1 MMSLGSN
8 LKTIRLFRNKT
19 LKELGQILGFSTSSA
34 DVRISQYESDKK
46 KPRENVIENL
56 AYKLDV
62 SPQAIDI
69 PDIETYIGAI
79 YTLFQLER
87 SYGLKI
93 DELDGQPILR
103 FDKLLPHEQDT
114 LYEYMQNWLEEA
126 KNFREGK
133 ITQQQYEEWKYN
145 FPKYSTLNI
154 NKHLGKIG
162 YTIKMTN
169 CRIFLLFYTYNPFFT
184 TYKIYKWIIKRIVQ
198 S

>member
-133 ITQQQYEEWKYN
+133 ITQQQYEPGDS
-145 FPKYSTLNI
+145 F
-154 NKHLGKIG
+154 
-162 YTIKMTN
+162 
-169 CRIFLLFYTYNPFFT
+169 FL
-184 TYKIYKWIIKRIVQ
+184 
-198 S
+198 

>member
-114 LYEYMQNWLEEA
+114 LYEY
-126 KNFREGK
+126 FREGK

-154 NKHLGKIG
+154 NKQPREDWLH
-162 YTIKMTN
+162 N
-169 CRIFLLFYTYNPFFT
+169 
-184 TYKIYKWIIKRIVQ
+184 Q
-198 S
+198 DD

>member
-145 FPKYSTLNI
+145 FPKYSTLH
-154 NKHLGKIG
+154 KQATSGRLV
-162 YTIKMTN
+162 T
-169 CRIFLLFYTYNPFFT
+169 
-184 TYKIYKWIIKRIVQ
+184 Q
-198 S
+198 SR

>member
-145 FPKYSTLNI
+145 FRKYSTLNI
-154 NKHLGKIG
+154 NKQPREDWLH
-162 YTIKMTN
+162 N
-169 CRIFLLFYTYNPFFT
+169 
-184 TYKIYKWIIKRIVQ
+184 Q
-198 S
+198 DD

>member
-1 MMSLGSN
+1 MGTKGVIMMSLGSN

-79 YTLFQLER
+79 YTLSLIHISEISVMVIF
-87 SYGLKI
+87 G
-93 DELDGQPILR
+93 
-103 FDKLLPHEQDT
+103 DKATSCMTIISLVSLSLIHICDMTISFCPS
-114 LYEYMQNWLEEA
+114 
-126 KNFREGK
+126 
-133 ITQQQYEEWKYN
+133 
-145 FPKYSTLNI
+145 PKQIVSSCFMLNLSC
-154 NKHLGKIG
+154 N
-162 YTIKMTN
+162 
-169 CRIFLLFYTYNPFFT
+169 R
-184 TYKIYKWIIKRIVQ
+184 
-198 S
+198 

>member
-1 MMSLGSN
+1 
-8 LKTIRLFRNKT
+8 
-19 LKELGQILGFSTSSA
+19 
-34 DVRISQYESDKK
+34 VRISQYESDKK

-154 NKHLGKIG
+154 NKQPREDWLH
-162 YTIKMTN
+162 N
-169 CRIFLLFYTYNPFFT
+169 
-184 TYKIYKWIIKRIVQ
+184 Q
-198 S
+198 DD

>member
-1 MMSLGSN
+1 MYLVGYYDEEKQELTFEVWGDPLPDGMS
-8 LKTIRLFRNKT
+8 IDIV
-19 LKELGQILGFSTSSA
+19 GQILGFSTSSA

-93 DELDGQPILR
+93 DELDGQPIL
-103 FDKLLPHEQDT
+103 
-114 LYEYMQNWLEEA
+114 
-126 KNFREGK
+126 
-133 ITQQQYEEWKYN
+133 I
-145 FPKYSTLNI
+145 
-154 NKHLGKIG
+154 
-162 YTIKMTN
+162 
-169 CRIFLLFYTYNPFFT
+169 
-184 TYKIYKWIIKRIVQ
+184 
-198 S
+198 

>member
-1 MMSLGSN
+1 MSRSVNSFEFGNPLC
-8 LKTIRLFRNKT
+8 
-19 LKELGQILGFSTSSA
+19 
-34 DVRISQYESDKK
+34 
-46 KPRENVIENL
+46 P
-56 AYKLDV
+56 
-62 SPQAIDI
+62 
-69 PDIETYIGAI
+69 GAI

-154 NKHLGKIG
+154 NKQPREDWLH
-162 YTIKMTN
+162 N
-169 CRIFLLFYTYNPFFT
+169 
-184 TYKIYKWIIKRIVQ
+184 Q
-198 S
+198 DD

>member
-154 NKHLGKIG
+154 NKQPREDWLHNQDDSISFLIINIICTTWCKS
-162 YTIKMTN
+162 
-169 CRIFLLFYTYNPFFT
+169 CRITFFT
-184 TYKIYKWIIKRIVQ
+184 TYKIYK
-198 S
+198 

>member
-145 FPKYSTLNI
+145 FPKYSTGCFVPL
-154 NKHLGKIG
+154 KTL
-162 YTIKMTN
+162 
-169 CRIFLLFYTYNPFFT
+169 FLSLL
-184 TYKIYKWIIKRIVQ
+184 
-198 S
+198 

>member
-93 DELDGQPILR
+93 DELDGQPISADWQAITSWTR
-103 FDKLLPHEQDT
+103 YFVWIHAKLVRRKPKT
-114 LYEYMQNWLEEA
+114 LE
-126 KNFREGK
+126 KVK

-154 NKHLGKIG
+154 NKQPREDWLH
-162 YTIKMTN
+162 N
-169 CRIFLLFYTYNPFFT
+169 
-184 TYKIYKWIIKRIVQ
+184 Q
-198 S
+198 DD

>member
-1 MMSLGSN
+1 MGTKGVIMMSLGSN

-93 DELDGQPILR
+93 DELVVNLFCDLTSYYLMNKILC
-103 FDKLLPHEQDT
+103 T
-114 LYEYMQNWLEEA
+114 N
-126 KNFREGK
+126 
-133 ITQQQYEEWKYN
+133 TC
-145 FPKYSTLNI
+145 
-154 NKHLGKIG
+154 KIG
-162 YTIKMTN
+162 
-169 CRIFLLFYTYNPFFT
+169 
-184 TYKIYKWIIKRIVQ
+184 
-198 S
+198 

>member
-154 NKHLGKIG
+154 NKHPREDWLH
-162 YTIKMTN
+162 N
-169 CRIFLLFYTYNPFFT
+169 
-184 TYKIYKWIIKRIVQ
+184 Q
-198 S
+198 DD

>member
-1 MMSLGSN
+1 MGTKGVIMMSLGSN

-145 FPKYSTLNI
+145 FPKYST
-154 NKHLGKIG
+154 
-162 YTIKMTN
+162 
-169 CRIFLLFYTYNPFFT
+169 
-184 TYKIYKWIIKRIVQ
+184 
-198 S
+198 

>member
-1 MMSLGSN
+1 MGTKGVIMMSLGSN

-114 LYEYMQNWLEEA
+114 LYEYMQNWLRRSQ
-126 KNFREGK
+126 K
-133 ITQQQYEEWKYN
+133 
-145 FPKYSTLNI
+145 L
-154 NKHLGKIG
+154 
-162 YTIKMTN
+162 
-169 CRIFLLFYTYNPFFT
+169 
-184 TYKIYKWIIKRIVQ
+184 
-198 S
+198 

>member
-87 SYGLKI
+87 S
-93 DELDGQPILR
+93 
-103 FDKLLPHEQDT
+103 
-114 LYEYMQNWLEEA
+114 
-126 KNFREGK
+126 
-133 ITQQQYEEWKYN
+133 
-145 FPKYSTLNI
+145 
-154 NKHLGKIG
+154 
-162 YTIKMTN
+162 
-169 CRIFLLFYTYNPFFT
+169 
-184 TYKIYKWIIKRIVQ
+184 
-198 S
+198 

>member
-1 MMSLGSN
+1 MGTKGVIMMSLGSN

-114 LYEYMQNWLEEA
+114 LYEYMQNWLEA

-154 NKHLGKIG
+154 NKQPREDWLH
-162 YTIKMTN
+162 N
-169 CRIFLLFYTYNPFFT
+169 
-184 TYKIYKWIIKRIVQ
+184 Q
-198 S
+198 DD